1 MAETVAEIK
10 ASGIMNPPF
19 CDAREAWK
27 DGHTQFD
34 LEELPQC
41 VSIYVSANLI
51 KWKTIELIE
60 RGPGREKKKKKEKT
74 FIREDGAERER
85 ETDSGTRGA
94 CLDFLIIL
102 KNPEGGE
109 KKKW

>member
-1 MAETVAEIK
+1 M
-10 ASGIMNPPF
+10 
-19 CDAREAWK
+19 
-27 DGHTQFD
+27 
-34 LEELPQC
+34 EELPQC

-60 RGPGREKKKKKEKT
+60 RGPGRKKKKKKEKT
-74 FIREDGAERER
+74 FIREDDAES

-102 KNPEGGE
+102 KNPERGGE
-109 KKKW
+109 KKVIDYSQREGERAGGR